1 MSTTVFT
8 GIPRETV
15 KDAGGLY
22 EVWIT
27 ELSNVTGNTINYTT
41 GVATISSPA
50 GVWKR
55 YILGKE
61 AGSDFV
67 STKTNN
73 LTNGTSETDNVLKM
87 IFKRNQISKRNELA
101 VMAKSEMVVVIND
114 NASPMTITGETN
126 TGNLYIIGLQYSV
139 NQGGAE
145 VRTGVGSTGAQF
157 ADSNNLTITIG
168 CKENDGPFTITQ
180 AALTAIRAGSALSN
194 I

>member
-1 MSTTVFT
+1 MSTVFT
-8 GIPRETV
+8 GIPRELV
-15 KDAGGLY
+15 KDSGGLY
-22 EVWIT
+22 EVFIT
-27 ELSNVTGNTINYTT
+27 ELSNVTG
-41 GVATISSPA
+41 ATITQATGIATFHSPA

-87 IFKRNQISKRNELA
+87 IFKRNQISKRNEA
-101 VMAKSEMVVVIND
+101 MVMAKSEMVVVIND
-114 NASPMTITGETN
+114 NAAPQNVTGETDM
-126 TGNLYIIGLQYSV
+126 GNLFIIGLAYSI

-145 VRTGVGSTGAQF
+145 LRTGVGSSGAQF
-157 ADSNNLTITIG
+157 GDSNNLTITIG
-168 CKENDGPFTITQ
+168 CKENDGPFSISP
-180 AALTAIRAGSALSN
+180 ACLTAIRAGSAISA